1 MVSVRDN
8 GGNMWDVRNIME
20 MPEMPDAR
28 CVRKSQ
34 RCSRDARVT
43 TEMPVLPR
51 RDEGRI

>member
-28 CVRKSQ
+28 CARKSQ
-34 RCSRDARVT
+34 RCSIDARVT
-43 TEMPVLPR
+43 TEMPELPR